1 MLKILQ
7 KKISPESQFIR
18 MANGSSEP
26 AAAPR
31 TVKARV
37 NRLLKQRRRLEDA
50 IPETQAI
57 LVPYLEKVLGR
68 LKRSPTKY
76 QASFA
81 ANASN
86 CIDIWLACELT
97 DDDKDRI
104 ARIHRIGRYR
114 IDSPIKATC

>member
-1 MLKILQ
+1 MLKIVP
-7 KKISPESQFIR
+7 KKNRTEPKFIR

-31 TVKARV
+31 TVKARIS
-37 NRLLKQRRRLEDA
+37 RLLKQKERLLKNPV
-50 IPETQAI
+50 PETRAL
-57 LVPYLEKVLGR
+57 LVPYREEALVR

-104 ARIHRIGRYR
+104 ARILLP
-114 IDSPIKATC
+114 SESLSV

>member
-1 MLKILQ
+1 LKNVL
-7 KKISPESQFIR
+7 KKIRPEPKFIR
-18 MANGSSEP
+18 MGNGALQPST
-26 AAAPR
+26 APR
-31 TVKARV
+31 TVKARI
-37 NRLLKQRRRLEDA
+37 NRLLKQRQRLEDA
-50 IPETQAI
+50 IPETQAM
-57 LVPYLEKVLGR
+57 LVSYLETALDR
-68 LKRSPTKY
+68 LRSCPTKY

>member
-1 MLKILQ
+1 MKIANT
-7 KKISPESQFIR
+7 KTPTDPHFIR

-31 TVKARV
+31 TIKARV
-37 NRLLKQRRRLEDA
+37 NRLLKQRQQLEDA
-50 IPETQAI
+50 IPETQAM
-57 LVPYLEKVLGR
+57 LVPYLEEALRR
-68 LKRSPTKY
+68 LNTCPTKY

-104 ARIHRIGRYR
+104 ARILGRAA
-114 IDSPIKATC
+114 SSSLVPTES

>member
-1 MLKILQ
+1 MLKIVP
-7 KKISPESQFIR
+7 KKNRTEPKFIR

-37 NRLLKQRRRLEDA
+37 NRLLRQKQWLEDA
-50 IPETQAI
+50 IPETQAM
-57 LVPYLEKVLGR
+57 LVSYLETALDR
-68 LKRSPTKY
+68 LRSCPTKY

-97 DDDKDRI
+97 DNDKDRI

>member
-1 MLKILQ
+1 MKVAN
-7 KKISPESQFIR
+7 KKIPTEPKFIR

-37 NRLLKQRRRLEDA
+37 RVNRLLR
-50 IPETQAI
+50 
-57 LVPYLEKVLGR
+57 
-68 LKRSPTKY
+68 TKY

>member
-1 MLKILQ
+1 MMKVAN
-7 KKISPESQFIR
+7 KKIPTEPKFIR

-31 TVKARV
+31 TVKASI
-37 NRLLKQRRRLEDA
+37 NRLLKQKERLLENPV
-50 IPETQAI
+50 PETRAL
-57 LVPYLEKVLGR
+57 LVPYLEEALVR

-81 ANASN
+81 ANASH

-97 DDDKDRI
+97 DDD
-104 ARIHRIGRYR
+104 
-114 IDSPIKATC
+114 